1 MGFQAGEGV
10 SGMSETAAVLVPDS
24 GPDFSQDSRA
34 DIGERGGR
42 LGVEIA
48 DMAGLVGDLTRLGRD
63 QSEQANAAIEA
74 ARQMSVTNATLAAKM
89 DEASNS
95 AAATRATLSEA
106 TASVSG
112 ALARTLEGIG
122 TLGEGA
128 IALKGSIGE
137 IAGTIKLVQDT
148 SEAIQ
153 VIARETQMLAIN
165 ANVEAAR
172 AGDAGK
178 GFAIIADSM
187 KSLADKIRSFTG
199 QNQKN
204 LEELARTLGNLL
216 EKSDGNA
223 AVAQAAIADSKNA
236 HEATGTLR
244 ALVESAQHLTEDI
257 ESMAQSVESNSNC
270 YEIVH
275 KELGGLV
282 GSVKDC
288 DAKLGQAQERVD
300 SILGISE
307 DFILFIAESGIET
320 PDTPIVR
327 LCQETAGRI
336 AALFEQAVAGGE
348 IAMNDLFD
356 ESYRPVPKTDPQ
368 QHMTK
373 FVALTDKKLPPV
385 QEAVLGMNGRIAF
398 CAAVDRNGYL
408 PTHNKIYSRP
418 QGPDPVWNSANC
430 RNRRIFNDRTG
441 LSAGRSTR
449 SFLLQTYRRDMG
461 GGQFVLMKDVSAPI
475 VVRGRHWGGFRIGF
489 KV

>member
-1 MGFQAGEGV
+1 MTQ
-10 SGMSETAAVLVPDS
+10 TAALRVSESLPETV
-24 GPDFSQDSRA
+24 QDSPRGSLA

-48 DMAGLVGDLTRLGRD
+48 DMAGLVGDLTKLGRE
-63 QSEQANAAIEA
+63 QSEQANAAIDA
-74 ARQMSVTNATLAAKM
+74 ARQMSVTNAELASKM
-89 DEASNS
+89 CEASNS

-112 ALARTLEGIG
+112 ALARTLEGIS

-128 IALKGSIGE
+128 IGLKGSIGE

-153 VIARETQMLAIN
+153 QIARETQMLAIN

-187 KSLADKIRSFTG
+187 KLLADKIRSFTG

-216 EKSDGNA
+216 DKSDGNA
-223 AVAQAAIADSKNA
+223 EVAQKAIADSTSA
-236 HEATGTLR
+236 REAAGTLQT
-244 ALVESAQHLTEDI
+244 LVTSAQQLTEDI

-270 YEIVH
+270 YEVVH
-275 KELGGLV
+275 KELTGLADTV
-282 GSVKDC
+282 EAC
-288 DAKLGQAQERVD
+288 DANLAQAQKRVD

-320 PDTPIVR
+320 PDTPIVQ
-327 LCQETAGRI
+327 LAQDTARQIGAI
-336 AALFEQAVAGGE
+336 FERAVAAGE
-348 IAMNDLFD
+348 ISMNDLFD
-356 ESYRPVPKTDPQ
+356 ENYKPVANTDPQ

-373 FVALTDKKLPPV
+373 FVNFTDRVLTPM
-385 QEAVLGMNGRIAF
+385 QEPILGVNPRITF
-398 CAAVDRNGYL
+398 CAGIDRNGFL
-408 PTHNKIYSRP
+408 PTHNKKYSHP

-449 SFLLQTYRRDMG
+449 AFLLQTYRRDMG
-461 GGQFVLMKDVSAPI
+461 GGQFVLMKDVSAP
-475 VVRGRHWGGFRIGF
+475 VYVRGRHWGGFRIGF

>member
-1 MGFQAGEGV
+1 
-10 SGMSETAAVLVPDS
+10 MSQTAALRVPESDD
-24 GPDFSQDSRA
+24 PEPVQLSQNSHA

-48 DMAGLVGDLTRLGRD
+48 DMAGIVGDLTRLGRE
-63 QSEQANAAIEA
+63 QSEQASSAIHAAH
-74 ARQMSVTNATLAAKM
+74 QMSVTNAELASKM

-95 AAATRATLSEA
+95 AAATRVTLSEA

-112 ALARTLEGIG
+112 ALARTLEGIT

-128 IALKGSIGE
+128 LGLKTSIGE
-137 IAGTIKLVQDT
+137 IAGTIKFVQDT
-148 SEAIQ
+148 SDAIQ
-153 VIARETQMLAIN
+153 QIARETQMLAIN

-204 LEELARTLGNLL
+204 LEELTRTLGNLL
-216 EKSDGNA
+216 TQSDGNA
-223 AVAQAAIADSKNA
+223 EVAQKAISDSQSARDAA
-236 HEATGTLR
+236 GTLQT
-244 ALVESAQHLTEDI
+244 LVASAQQLTEDI
-257 ESMAQSVESNSNC
+257 ESMAQSVESNSSC
-270 YEIVH
+270 YEVVQ
-275 KELGGLV
+275 KELGGLADT
-282 GSVKDC
+282 VKAC
-288 DAKLGQAQERVD
+288 DVNLGQAQKRVD

-320 PDTPIVR
+320 PDTPIV
-327 LCQETAGRI
+327 QIAKETAQRI
-336 AALFEQAVAGGE
+336 GAIFEQAVASGQIG
-348 IAMNDLFD
+348 MNDLFD
-356 ESYRPVPKTDPQ
+356 ENYKPVPRTNPQ

-373 FVALTDKKLPPV
+373 FVNFTDRVLTPL
-385 QEAVLGMNGRIAF
+385 QEPILDMNPRITF
-398 CAAVDRNGYL
+398 CAGIDRNGFL
-408 PTHNKIYSRP
+408 PTHNKKYSHP
-418 QGPDPVWNSANC
+418 QGDDPVWNSANC

-449 SFLLQTYRRDMG
+449 AFLLQTYRRDMG
-461 GGQFVLMKDVSAPI
+461 GGQFVLMKDVSAP
-475 VVRGRHWGGFRIGF
+475 VYVRGRHWGGFRIGF

>member
-1 MGFQAGEGV
+1 
-10 SGMSETAAVLVPDS
+10 MSQTAALRVSEANPEAVPDS
-24 GPDFSQDSRA
+24 PRNSLA

-48 DMAGLVGDLTRLGRD
+48 DMAGLIGDLTRLGRE

-74 ARQMSVTNATLAAKM
+74 ARQMSATNAELAARM

-112 ALARTLEGIG
+112 ALTRTLEGIG

-137 IAGTIKLVQDT
+137 IAGTIKLVRDT
-148 SEAIQ
+148 SDAIQ
-153 VIARETQMLAIN
+153 QIARETQMLAIN

-172 AGDAGK
+172 AGDTGK

-204 LEELARTLGNLL
+204 LEELSRTLGNLL

-223 AVAQAAIADSKNA
+223 EVAQKAIADSQSA
-236 HEATGTLR
+236 RDAAGTLQT
-244 ALVESAQHLTEDI
+244 LVASAQHLTDDI
-257 ESMAQSVESNSNC
+257 ESMAQSVESNSSC
-270 YEIVH
+270 YEVVH
-275 KELGGLV
+275 KDLTGLADTV
-282 GSVKDC
+282 EAC
-288 DAKLGQAQERVD
+288 DANLAQAQKRVE

-320 PDTPIVR
+320 PDTPIV
-327 LCQETAGRI
+327 EIAKDTASRI
-336 AALFEQAVAGGE
+336 GALFEQAVAAGE
-348 IAMNDLFD
+348 IGMSELFD
-356 ESYRPVPKTDPQ
+356 EKYRPVPNTNPQ
-368 QHMTK
+368 QHMTR
-373 FVALTDKKLPPV
+373 FVNFTDRVLTPI
-385 QEAVLGMNGRIAF
+385 QESVLDMNPRIAF
-398 CAAVDRNGYL
+398 CAGIDRNGFL
-408 PTHNKIYSRP
+408 PTHNKKYSHP

-449 SFLLQTYRRDMG
+449 PFLLQTYRRDMG
-461 GGQFVLMKDVSAPI
+461 GGQFVLMKDVSAP
-475 VVRGRHWGGFRIGF
+475 VYVRGRHWGGFRIGF

>member
-1 MGFQAGEGV
+1 MTQTAALRV
-10 SGMSETAAVLVPDS
+10 SDTLPETA
-24 GPDFSQDSRA
+24 QDSQRGSLA

-48 DMAGLVGDLTRLGRD
+48 DMAGLVGDLTRLGRE
-63 QSEQANAAIEA
+63 QSEQANAAIDA
-74 ARQMSVTNATLAAKM
+74 ARQMSVTNAELASRM

-106 TASVSG
+106 TASVSD
-112 ALARTLEGIG
+112 ALARALEGIG

-128 IALKGSIGE
+128 IGLKGSIGE
-137 IAGTIKLVQDT
+137 IAGTIKLVRDT

-153 VIARETQMLAIN
+153 QIARETQMLAIN

-223 AVAQAAIADSKNA
+223 EIAQKAIADSTSA
-236 HEATGTLR
+236 REATGTLQT
-244 ALVESAQHLTEDI
+244 LVASAQHLTEDI

-270 YEIVH
+270 YEVVH
-275 KELGGLV
+275 RELTGLADTV
-282 GSVKDC
+282 EAC
-288 DAKLGQAQERVD
+288 DANLAQAQKRVD

-320 PDTPIVR
+320 PDTPIVQ
-327 LCQETAGRI
+327 LAQQTAAQIG
-336 AALFEQAVAGGE
+336 ALFEQAVAAGE
-348 IAMNDLFD
+348 IGMNDLFD
-356 ESYRPVPKTDPQ
+356 EQYRAIAKTDPQ

-373 FVALTDKKLPPV
+373 FVAMTDRKLPPI
-385 QEAVLGMNGRIAF
+385 QEPILGMNPRITF
-398 CAAVDRNGYL
+398 CAAIDRNGFL
-408 PTHNKIYSRP
+408 PTHNKKYSHP
-418 QGPDPVWNSANC
+418 QGGDPVWNSANC

-461 GGQFVLMKDVSAPI
+461 GGQFVLMKDVSAP
-475 VVRGRHWGGFRIGF
+475 VYVRGRHWGGFRIGF